1 MAAAAP
7 ARHPARRARPLAPR
21 NPRRVSGPVARP
33 RPRPRPVP
41 APATRPGAAE
51 RLRALPDHRVL
62 DRLLHGRAWIWLIGL
77 ALGGIVAMQVSLLKL
92 NSGIS
97 RAVQASST
105 LERQNSDL
113 EASIA
118 KLSSG
123 ERIRLAAQARGMV
136 TPPAGD
142 LRYLRVRPGQDAY
155 RAASRITPPSDAA
168 RLLMANGGRE
178 PGVALAL
185 APAAGAVAPVVSD
198 QTLAQAPTGAP
209 VVADPAAATTPPVT
223 PAAAAPAAEPEGGA
237 HAPVVTPAPG
247 TTDTA
252 AAPAPA
258 GPQG

>member
-21 NPRRVSGPVARP
+21 NPRRVSGPVA

-123 ERIRLAAQARGMV
+123 EQIRLAAQARGMV

-178 PGVALAL
+178 PGVLAM

-198 QTLAQAPTGAP
+198 QTQTQVPTGAP
-209 VVADPAAATTPPVT
+209 VVADPAAATTAPE
-223 PAAAAPAAEPEGGA
+223 APAAEPEGGA
-237 HAPVVTPAPG
+237 PAPVVTPAPG

-252 AAPAPA
+252 AAPAPT

>member
-21 NPRRVSGPVARP
+21 NPRRVSGPIARP
-33 RPRPRPVP
+33 RPRPIP
-41 APATRPGAAE
+41 APVLRPGTAE

-105 LERQNSDL
+105 IERQNSDL

-118 KLSSG
+118 RLSSG
-123 ERIRLAAQARGMV
+123 ERIRTAAEGRGMV
-136 TPPAGD
+136 TPAAGD
-142 LRYLRVRPGQDAY
+142 LRYLRVRPQQDAS
-155 RAASRITPPSDAA
+155 RAASRMTPPSDEA
-168 RLLMANGGRE
+168 RQLMANGGRA
-178 PGVALAL
+178 PGALAL
-185 APAAGAVAPVVSD
+185 TPLPGAAAPAAPD
-198 QTLAQAPTGAP
+198 QAQAQTEA
-209 VVADPAAATTPPVT
+209 PAAADPTSVPVA
-223 PAAAAPAAEPEGGA
+223 PATAAPAAEPDGGA
-237 HAPVVTPAPG
+237 PAPVVTPVPG
-247 TTDTA
+247 TTETA

>member
-7 ARHPARRARPLAPR
+7 ARHPARRTRPLAPR
-21 NPRRVSGPVARP
+21 NPRRVSGPVA

-51 RLRALPDHRVL
+51 RLRALPDHRFL

-178 PGVALAL
+178 PGALAL

-198 QTLAQAPTGAP
+198 QTQAQVPTGAP
-209 VVADPAAATTPPVT
+209 VVADPAAATTAPEAP
-223 PAAAAPAAEPEGGA
+223 AAAPAAEPEGGA
-237 HAPVVTPAPG
+237 PAPVVTPAPG

-252 AAPAPA
+252 AAPAPT

>member
-21 NPRRVSGPVARP
+21 HPRRVSGPAA

-41 APATRPGAAE
+41 SPATRPGTAE
-51 RLRALPDHRVL
+51 RLRTLPDHRIL
-62 DRLLHGRAWIWLIGL
+62 DRLLHGRAWIWVIGL

-97 RAVQASST
+97 RAVQASYT
-105 LERQNSDL
+105 LERQNSEL

-178 PGVALAL
+178 PGALAL
-185 APAAGAVAPVVSD
+185 APAAGAVAP
-198 QTLAQAPTGAP
+198 A
-209 VVADPAAATTPPVT
+209 VADPAQAQAPAEAPAVADPTAAPVA
-223 PAAAAPAAEPEGGA
+223 PAAAALAAEPEGGA
-237 HAPVVTPAPG
+237 PAPVVTPAPG

>member
-33 RPRPRPVP
+33 RPRPVP
-41 APATRPGAAE
+41 APATRPGTAE
-51 RLRALPDHRVL
+51 RLRALPDHRIL
-62 DRLLHGRAWIWLIGL
+62 DRLLHGRAWIWVIGL

-97 RAVQASST
+97 RAVQATAT

-123 ERIRLAAQARGMV
+123 ERIRTAAQARGMV

-142 LRYLRVRPGQDAY
+142 LRYLRVRPGQDAH
-155 RAASRITPPSDAA
+155 RAASHITPPSDAA

-178 PGVALAL
+178 PGALAL
-185 APAAGAVAPVVSD
+185 APAAGAVAPAA
-198 QTLAQAPTGAP
+198 TGEAMAPAGAP
-209 VVADPAAATTPPVT
+209 AVADPNAAAPAASAPPVA

-237 HAPVVTPAPG
+237 PAPAVTPAPG
-247 TTDTA
+247 STDTA